1 MENGELTSEE
11 LVLMYFEQIDR
22 QNPQL
27 NAYVSLNRAKA
38 LSAARQ
44 ADRDLQ
50 NGLPLGALHGIPVS
64 VKDNIL
70 LADLSTTAGHR
81 PFSAFIPDS
90 DAINVSKLK
99 AAGAIIL
106 GKTNL
111 PALTYD
117 LQTNNSLHGRT
128 NNPWN
133 LDFTPGGSSG
143 GCAAAIASG
152 MSRISMCN
160 DSGGSIRI
168 PAHFCGVYGLKPS
181 FGALETA
188 GILTVKKRKPAELN
202 MRSLISSG
210 MLALS
215 LNDLRISLTVLGNKQ
230 LDETSKRLENHPL
243 KFLWI
248 DELPELE
255 VDMQIKQSIQNLVET
270 LSRSGVSLTKFRP
283 DQFDFME
290 TIRMWGHL
298 SNFET
303 GDELPWFTRSIG
315 SLIMRR
321 KYNRIPMY
329 THLLKPLSKSS
340 YRTLRRRQEELK
352 SKFEQLL
359 EGYDG
364 FILPASSVLAFHHRR
379 PNRKLGHL
387 GIYTTP
393 MLVNGKKMHYA
404 VAIQAY
410 SLPFNVLESPVVS
423 LPIGLSEEKL
433 PIGIQLV
440 GKKNCDFD
448 LLDIAEEL
456 SKIIPPIGKPPGFFG

>member
-1 MENGELTSEE
+1 MKRGDLTSEE

-27 NAYVSLNRAKA
+27 NAYVSLNREKA

-44 ADRDLQ
+44 ADRALR
-50 NGLPLGALHGIPVS
+50 NGLPLGALHGIPIS
-64 VKDNIL
+64 VKDNVMQS
-70 LADLSTTAGHR
+70 DLPTSSGHK
-81 PFSAFIPDS
+81 PFSTFMPGS
-90 DAINVSKLK
+90 DATCVSKLK

-133 LDFTPGGSSG
+133 LGHTPGGSSG
-143 GCAAAIASG
+143 GCATAVASG
-152 MSRISMCN
+152 MSRISFCN

-168 PAHFCGVYGLKPS
+168 PAHFCGIYGFKPS
-181 FGALETA
+181 FGAVETD

-210 MLALS
+210 LLAQS
-215 LNDLRISLTVLGNKQ
+215 VEDLRISFEILRKKHIEPAPSENRTQ
-230 LDETSKRLENHPL
+230 LKL
-243 KFLWI
+243 LWI

-255 VDMQIKQSIQNLVET
+255 VDSRIKIGIQHTIKSLD
-270 LSRSGVSLTKFRP
+270 SAGVSLTRFEP
-283 DQFDFME
+283 TQFDFMG

-303 GDELPWFTRSIG
+303 GAELPWFTRSIG

-329 THLLKPLSKSS
+329 THLLKPLSKRS
-340 YRTLRRRQEELK
+340 YQVLRRRQEELK
-352 SKFEQLL
+352 VKFEQLL

-364 FILPASSVLAFHHRR
+364 LILPASSVLAIAHQR

-387 GIYTTP
+387 GIYTKP
-393 MLVNGKKMHYA
+393 VKVNDKKMHYA
-404 VAIQAY
+404 VAIQSY

-423 LPIGLSEEKL
+423 LPIGLSEDHL

-440 GKKNCDFD
+440 GRKNCDVE
-448 LLDIAEEL
+448 LLDVAEKL
-456 SKIIPPIGKPPGFFG
+456 SGMIGSIGRPPVFSS